1 MDMYDRQRLK
11 LHRSS
16 CNKVGWFM
24 MIYVGIMYLCVEM
37 ESIVMILIAFMK
49 DPVSPEDIFNS
60 PLTSGSAE
68 GWGYIAMMFGVV
80 LMLVLWKKPKF
91 VFSTVWEKGRPLHI
105 RDFVVLLILF
115 TGVQGVSQIWL
126 SLSETV
132 LNIFGLTI
140 LEGLSLVSGGSDSL
154 PMFIYSAVGAP
165 IIEEL
170 MFRGVIMRQLRPAGK
185 NFSIVASAVLFGL
198 FHGNLIQ
205 IPSAILVGLVLGYVA
220 TEYSLGWA
228 ILLHMFNN
236 MIVADTLSRVL
247 PTMTANSVA
256 AALFYGCLAAG
267 ILILILRR
275 KEIKFYLKSSPKD
288 PIAYRGLFSAAGIIV
303 FLAYVLFSV
312 VSTALVL
319 ITPLGSNFT

>member
-16 CNKVGWFM
+16 CNRLGWFM
-24 MIYVGIMYLCVEM
+24 MLYLLIMNVSM
-37 ESIVMILIAFMK
+37 EIVTIIEGLYRVLQYPEFTMDAFL
-49 DPVSPEDIFNS
+49 DALSNATQTD
-60 PLTSGSAE
+60 
-68 GWGYIAMMFGVV
+68 WGYIIAMFGVV
-80 LMLVLWKKPKF
+80 LMILLWKKPKF

-126 SLSETV
+126 NLSESV

-140 LEGLSLVSGGSDSL
+140 MERLSLVSGGSDSL

-170 MFRGVIMRQLRPAGK
+170 MFRGVVMRQLRPAGK

-205 IPSAILVGLVLGYVA
+205 IPFAIIVGLVLGYVA

-256 AALFYGCLAAG
+256 AVLLFGCLAAG

-288 PIAYRGLFSAAGIIV
+288 PIAYRGLFSAAGLIV
-303 FLAYVLFSV
+303 FLVYVLFSV
-312 VSTALVL
+312 VYTALIL
-319 ITPLGSNFT
+319 ITPLSS

>member
-60 PLTSGSAE
+60 PLTSEPAE
-68 GWGYIAMMFGVV
+68 GWGYIAMMLGVV
-80 LMLVLWKKPKF
+80 LMLVLWKKPKYI
-91 VFSTVWEKGRPLHI
+91 FSTIWQTARPLYV
-105 RDFVVLLILF
+105 RDFIALLILF
-115 TGVQGVSQIWL
+115 TGVQGVSQICL
-126 SLSETV
+126 IAAEAV
-132 LNIFGLTI
+132 LNGFGYTI
-140 LEGLSLVSGGSDSL
+140 MERLSMVSGGSDSV
-154 PMFIYSAVGAP
+154 PMFIYSALGAP

-205 IPSAILVGLVLGYVA
+205 IPFAILVGLVLGYVA

-236 MIVADTLSRVL
+236 MILADTISRVL

-256 AALFYGCLAAG
+256 IFLFYGCLALG
-267 ILILILRR
+267 IVILILRR

-288 PIAYRGLFSAAGIIV
+288 PVAYRGLFSSAGIIV
-303 FLAYVLFSV
+303 FLCYVLFSV
-312 VSTALVL
+312 VTTAFVLVTPMGST
-319 ITPLGSNFT
+319 

>member
-24 MIYVGIMYLCVEM
+24 MIYVGIMNVCVEL
-37 ESIVMILIAFMK
+37 VTILEGVIRFIQYPEPTPEAFQ
-49 DPVSPEDIFNS
+49 EAITN
-60 PLTSGSAE
+60 AE
-68 GWGYIAMMFGVV
+68 YGDWGYILAMLGLI
-80 LMLVLWKKPKF
+80 LMLILWKKPKYI
-91 VFSTVWEKGRPLHI
+91 FSTIWETDRPMHI
-105 RDFVVLLILF
+105 RDFAVLLTLF
-115 TGVQGVSQIWL
+115 TGVQGVSQICL
-126 SLSETV
+126 IAAESV
-132 LNIFGLTI
+132 LNGFGYTI
-140 LEGLSLVSGGSDSL
+140 MERLSMVSGGSDSV
-154 PMFIYSAVGAP
+154 PMFIYSALGAP

-170 MFRGVIMRQLRPAGK
+170 MFRGVVMRQLRPAGK

-205 IPSAILVGLVLGYVA
+205 IPFAILVGLVLGYVA

-236 MIVADTLSRVL
+236 MILADTISRVL

-256 AALFYGCLAAG
+256 IILFYGCLALG
-267 ILILILRR
+267 IVILILRR

-288 PIAYRGLFSAAGIIV
+288 PVAYRGLFSAPGIIV
-303 FLAYVLFSV
+303 LLAYVLFSV
-312 VSTALVL
+312 VTTAFVLVTPMAST
-319 ITPLGSNFT
+319 

>member
-24 MIYVGIMYLCVEM
+24 MIYVGIMYLCVEL
-37 ESIVMILIAFMK
+37 EPIVMMLIAYLK
-49 DPVSPEDIFNS
+49 DPILPEEFFSS
-60 PLTSGSAE
+60 PLTSEPAE
-68 GWGYIAMMFGVV
+68 GWGYIAMMLGVV
-80 LMLVLWKKPKF
+80 LMLVLWKKPKYI
-91 VFSTVWEKGRPLHI
+91 FSTIWQTARPLYV
-105 RDFVVLLILF
+105 RDFIVLLILF
-115 TGVQGVSQIWL
+115 TGVQGVSQICL
-126 SLSETV
+126 IAAEAV
-132 LNIFGLTI
+132 LNGFGYTI
-140 LEGLSLVSGGSDSL
+140 MERLSMVSGGSDSV
-154 PMFIYSAVGAP
+154 PMFIYSALGAP

-205 IPSAILVGLVLGYVA
+205 IPFAILVGLVLGYVA

-236 MIVADTLSRVL
+236 MILADTISRVL

-256 AALFYGCLAAG
+256 IFLFYGCLALG
-267 ILILILRR
+267 IVILILRR
-275 KEIKFYLKSSPKD
+275 KEVAAYLKENRMPREVR
-288 PIAYRGLFSAAGIIV
+288 RGALTAAALIV
-303 FLAYVLFSV
+303 FAVAMLLLCLA
-312 VSTALVL
+312 T
-319 ITPLGSNFT
+319 ITPL